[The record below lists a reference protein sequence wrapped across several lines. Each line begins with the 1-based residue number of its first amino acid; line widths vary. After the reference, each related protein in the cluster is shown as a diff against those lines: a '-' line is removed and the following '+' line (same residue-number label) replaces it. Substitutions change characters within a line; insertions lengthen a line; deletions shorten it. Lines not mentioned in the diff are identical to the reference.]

1 MAQNYEK
8 YTLEEFITDEDFIRW
23 VKYPTEESEHFYQAL
38 IKNTPSQA
46 KLIHTAR
53 LAVQQLA
60 IAGKQDAP
68 VNEVPIIWTDI
79 EVKLTQVQPTRTGLR
94 ISWKYWA
101 AAASVV
107 LIVMIGFWLN
117 KIVWAEPVSL
127 YTQQTANSSKP
138 IKEVANNSVNIM
150 SVSMPDGSQVRLQ
163 PKSRLSYNES
173 FTGDLREV
181 YLAGE
186 AFFDVKKNAKI
197 PFVVY
202 ANGLVTKVLGTSFSI
217 RAYEQDKQVSVN
229 VKTGKVSVYA
239 QKTNQTLDPETK
251 GVVLTPN
258 QQVIYSKENEQLS
271 RTLVAKPT
279 ILLSNQELQRF
290 SFKNAPVEEIFAAL
304 EKAYGVEIIYDK
316 EVMTNC
322 RLTTSLTNETLFEKL
337 DIICA
342 AIEASYKL
350 IDAQVVISSNG
361 CN

>member
-1 MAQNYEK
+1 MTKNYEK
-8 YTLEEFITDEDFIRW
+8 YTLEELITDEDFIRW
-23 VKYPTEESEHFYQAL
+23 VKYPTEESEQFFQAL
-38 IKNTPSQA
+38 IENTPSQA

-60 IAGKQDAP
+60 IASKHDAP
-68 VNEVPIIWTDI
+68 VSEIPVIWTDI
-79 EVKLTQVQPTRTGLR
+79 EDRLTQAQAPRAGLQ

-101 AAASVV
+101 AAASIIL
-107 LIVMIGFWLN
+107 LIMVGFWFN
-117 KIVWAEPVSL
+117 KNAWVKPTSI
-127 YTQQTANSSKP
+127 YTQLTKSSSKP
-138 IKEVANNSVNIM
+138 IKEVINTSTGIM
-150 SVSMPDGSQVRLQ
+150 PVSMPDGSEVKLQ
-163 PKSRLSYNES
+163 PNSRLSYNES

-181 YLAGE
+181 YLSGE

-217 RAYEQDKQVSVN
+217 KAFEQDKQVSVN

-239 QKTNQTLDPETK
+239 QQSNQTSDPETK

-258 QQVIYSKENEQLS
+258 QQVIYSKENEQLT

-279 ILLSNQELQRF
+279 ILLNTQELQRF
-290 SFKNAPVEEIFAAL
+290 SFKNAPVEEIFFAL

-316 EVMTNC
+316 EVMANC

-342 AIEASYKL
+342 ALDATYKL
-350 IDAQVVISSNG
+350 IDAQVVITSNG

>member
-1 MAQNYEK
+1 MTKNYEK

-23 VKYPTEESEHFYQAL
+23 VKYPTEESERFFQAL

-68 VNEVPIIWTDI
+68 VNEVPVIWTDI
-79 EVKLTQVQPTRTGLR
+79 EDKIAQVQPVRTGLQ

-101 AAASVV
+101 AAASIV
-107 LIVMIGFWLN
+107 LIVILGFWFN
-117 KIVWAEPVSL
+117 KNVWVKPVSL
-127 YTQQTANSSKP
+127 YTQLTSNSSKP
-138 IKEVANNSVNIM
+138 IKEVSNNSAKII
-150 SVSMPDGSQVRLQ
+150 SVSMPDGSEVRLQ
-163 PKSRLSYNES
+163 PKSRLSYNQS
-173 FTGDLREV
+173 FSGELREV
-181 YLAGE
+181 YLSGE
-186 AFFDVKKNAKI
+186 AFFEVKKNAKI

-229 VKTGKVSVYA
+229 VKTGKVSVFA
-239 QKTNQTLDPETK
+239 QKTNQNTDPETK
-251 GVVLTPN
+251 GIVLTPN

-279 ILLSNQELQRF
+279 ILLTTQELQRF
-290 SFKNAPVEEIFAAL
+290 SFKNAPIDEIFAAL

-316 EVMTNC
+316 EVMSNC
-322 RLTTSLTNETLFEKL
+322 RLTTSLINETLFEKL

-342 AIEASYKL
+342 GIEASYKL
-350 IDAQVVISSNG
+350 IDAQVVITSNG